1 MYAGKGVLP
10 ACAPF
15 WKYLKYRA
23 SLPPLSALP
32 FSRLWLQGGSVWQH
46 VAPGPYWGISFTHT
60 HAYTHKIQGICQ
72 PRARPEIRGR
82 VKARRERSIRDC
94 EEGRKGEKRPWTVLS
109 TWEARENKCLWQSRN
124 EFSCRYNCSQICQT
138 LPTVPRPQ
146 HVKKR

>member
-23 SLPPLSALP
+23 SLPLLSALP

-60 HAYTHKIQGICQ
+60 QNPGDMSAKGKTGEQ
-72 PRARPEIRGR
+72 
-82 VKARRERSIRDC
+82 REGES
-94 EEGRKGEKRPWTVLS
+94 EEGEEHKGLWRRKERRGEKRPWTVLS

-146 HVKKR
+146 HVKER